1 MNVSRKLHP
10 LGLLLL
16 TAALLYATAA
26 VAAPPLSS
34 YIRPFVGT
42 QGEGNTYPGPS
53 APFGMIQLSPDT
65 DRDLWETASGYEYS
79 DTSIMGFTL
88 THLTGTGIPDL
99 GDFLFM
105 PQVGEPK
112 LVPGPKD
119 NPDSGYRARYS
130 HDHESAAAGYYKVK
144 LLNNDVTVELTAGER
159 AGILRFTFPASDHA
173 SIMTDLQHFLSGK
186 RFKLIWSHVRVED
199 NATVTGFHLV
209 NGWAKERYLYFAA
222 RYSRPFDHHRI
233 MSNGQEVKYDSFR
246 TYRFRS
252 RNEAAGTNLQFL
264 AEYKTRRNEM
274 IMVKVAV
281 SAISAANALQNLDA
295 EIPDWDFDRVVHGTE
310 KKWDQELSK
319 IEIEGSQ
326 TDKETFYTGMYHAFL
341 APNLYEDVTGE
352 YRGFDSNI
360 HTAKGFKNYAVFS
373 LWDTFRATHPLFALV
388 QSQRDSD
395 MIQSILAHYD
405 QSVDHLLPMWSLQG
419 NETWCMIGYHAVP
432 VIADGYL
439 KGVKGF
445 DPQRAYLAM
454 KTTAMNPDYD
464 GLEAYRKL
472 GYVPCDIENESV
484 SKTLEYAFDDYC
496 IAQMAK
502 ALGKADDYAYFMKRA
517 GSYKNVFDSS
527 ANQTRG
533 RDSKG
538 AWRTPFNP
546 HAYGEGAQADFTE
559 ATATQYSFYDPQDV
573 PEMIA
578 LMGGKEK
585 FIKQLDALFDY
596 QEPVK
601 TQAAEDIQG
610 RIGEYW
616 HGNEPSHHIIYLY
629 CYAGQPWK
637 AARRLHEA
645 IRTQYGNKPNSL
657 SGNDDCGQMSAW
669 YLFTAMGF
677 YPVCPASDYYVIGSP
692 AVPKAVM
699 HLSSGKTFTMTAD
712 NLSDTNI
719 YVQSVKLNGKNWETP
734 LLPYRELKNG
744 GTLHFIMAAEPNP
757 SWGVNCAQRK

>member
-1 MNVSRKLHP
+1 
-10 LGLLLL
+10 
-16 TAALLYATAA
+16 
-26 VAAPPLSS
+26 
-34 YIRPFVGT
+34 
-42 QGEGNTYPGPS
+42 
-53 APFGMIQLSPDT
+53 
-65 DRDLWETASGYEYS
+65 
-79 DTSIMGFTL
+79 
-88 THLTGTGIPDL
+88 
-99 GDFLFM
+99 
-105 PQVGEPK
+105 
-112 LVPGPKD
+112 
-119 NPDSGYRARYS
+119 
-130 HDHESAAAGYYKVK
+130 
-144 LLNNDVTVELTAGER
+144 
-159 AGILRFTFPASDHA
+159 
-173 SIMTDLQHFLSGK
+173 
-186 RFKLIWSHVRVED
+186 
-199 NATVTGFHLV
+199 
-209 NGWAKERYLYFAA
+209 
-222 RYSRPFDHHRI
+222 
-233 MSNGQEVKYDSFR
+233 
-246 TYRFRS
+246 
-252 RNEAAGTNLQFL
+252 
-264 AEYKTRRNEM
+264 M